1 MSNDEMRR
9 MKLRVAFGDSDI
21 DKYRCVACG
30 STSIEKHGTVIRP
43 MNELSSDPD
52 QLDIEW
58 YSAYCNNC
66 EEVFEEEKAFYE
78 PWELP
83 LGAFVPKDQR
93 I

>member
-1 MSNDEMRR
+1 MTNDEMRR

-30 STSIEKHGTVIRP
+30 STSMEEQGTVIRP

-52 QLDIEW
+52 FWDVDW
-58 YSAYCNNC
+58 YQTYCNTC
-66 EEVFEEEKAFYE
+66 EEEQAVYE

-83 LGAFVPKDQR
+83 LGAFVPRDQQ